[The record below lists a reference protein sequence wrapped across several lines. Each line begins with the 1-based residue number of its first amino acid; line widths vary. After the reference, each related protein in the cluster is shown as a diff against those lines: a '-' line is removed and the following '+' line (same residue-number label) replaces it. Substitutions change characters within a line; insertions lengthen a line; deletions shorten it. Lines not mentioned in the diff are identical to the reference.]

1 MTTVSLSIPGDL
13 RFALPAPV
21 YWLHGSLMQ
30 HLLLPV
36 NILMSKI
43 SDSQSHRHG
52 LDMSSP
58 YECLCFIPFWWAWV
72 ESNYRPHPYQGCAL
86 AN

>member
-36 NILMSKI
+36 NIQLSKI
-43 SDSQSHRHG
+43 VPEELRSQDSGDRIRNSD
-52 LDMSSP
+52 
-58 YECLCFIPFWWAWV
+58 F
-72 ESNYRPHPYQGCAL
+72 
-86 AN
+86 

>member
-36 NILMSKI
+36 NIQISKI
-43 SDSQSHRHG
+43 VIGDRPKAG
-52 LDMSSP
+52 PKLV
-58 YECLCFIPFWWAWV
+58 WWAWV